1 MYTLGGE
8 GLLFKVDKIVLNLI
22 MMCNDELYVSAAKF
36 MTYRKGLRVTI
47 KFFQRV
53 GGG

>member
-1 MYTLGGE
+1 M
-8 GLLFKVDKIVLNLI
+8 FKVDEIVLNLI

-47 KFFQRV
+47 KKNQRI